1 MMDALLQPDNL
12 IKLGVIAALLVLSAF
27 FSGSETALTAAS
39 KARIHGKAKNGHKKA
54 SIVARLLETRERLI
68 GALLLGNNLVNIL
81 AASLMTGLMLELFG
95 PLGTIY
101 ATGIMTLLIL
111 IFAEVLPKT
120 YALTRPDS
128 AAIAVA
134 RPVSFIVWIFAP
146 IVGVI
151 QMLVS
156 WVLKTLGVR
165 SDSDW
170 SAADD
175 IRGAVD
181 LHHSEGSVEKDERD
195 QILGVLTIGDLIV
208 EDVMIHRKNLVLV
221 DIDLPPAEVVDQ
233 VLASGHT
240 RLPMW
245 QDDKDNVVGILHA
258 KDMLKALSKSDGNMD
273 KIEFKKISR
282 TPWFVPETTSVVTQL
297 RAFQQKRE
305 HFALT
310 VDEYGALMGVV
321 TLEDILEEIVGD
333 IQDEFDISVEGV
345 RPQKDGSVIVNGD
358 VPVRDL
364 NRARDWNMPDDDAV
378 TVAGLVIHESQ
389 TIPDVGRVFSFHGHR
404 FEILKRQRNQ
414 ITSIRVSKA

>member
-1 MMDALLQPDNL
+1 MNALLEPDNL
-12 IKLGVIAALLVLSAF
+12 LKLGIIAALLVLSAF

-39 KARIHGKAKNGHKKA
+39 KARIHGKAKEGHKKA
-54 SIVARLLETRERLI
+54 SIVARLLETKERLI

-128 AAIAVA
+128 TAMAVA

-146 IVGVI
+146 IVGAI

-156 WVLKTLGVR
+156 GVLKLLGVKA
-165 SDSDW
+165 DTDW

-208 EDVMIHRKNLVLV
+208 EDVMIHRKNLVMV
-221 DIDLPPAEVVDQ
+221 EADQPSVVIVKQ

-240 RLPMW
+240 RLPLW
-245 QDDKDNVVGILHA
+245 RENKENVIGILHA
-258 KDMLKALSKSDGNMD
+258 KDMLLALSESGGNMD
-273 KIEFKKISR
+273 NIKFEKIMR

-297 RAFQQKRE
+297 RAFQAKRE

-310 VDEYGALMGVV
+310 VGRIRRAHGR
-321 TLEDILEEIVGD
+321 GD
-333 IQDEFDISVEGV
+333 F
-345 RPQKDGSVIVNGD
+345 
-358 VPVRDL
+358 
-364 NRARDWNMPDDDAV
+364 
-378 TVAGLVIHESQ
+378 
-389 TIPDVGRVFSFHGHR
+389 GRYFG
-404 FEILKRQRNQ
+404 RNCRRYSRR
-414 ITSIRVSKA
+414 I